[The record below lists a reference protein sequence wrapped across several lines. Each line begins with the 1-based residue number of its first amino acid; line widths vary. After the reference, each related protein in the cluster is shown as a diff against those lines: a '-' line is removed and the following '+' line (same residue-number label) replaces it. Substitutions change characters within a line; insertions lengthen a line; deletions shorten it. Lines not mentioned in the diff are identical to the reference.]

1 MDSLHL
7 HCRLPPPFFR
17 ISHLFI
23 QPAIYDDLT
32 VSH

>member
-1 MDSLHL
+1 MGSLHL
-7 HCRLPPPFFR
+7 HCRLSSSFFR
-17 ISHLFI
+17 ISHLSI